1 MTPAQEKKL
10 MAKLRSPLHVNFVA
24 HLLKLSIE
32 DAKNILKEMEK
43 NGLIEEY
50 NPQVGKD
57 YYVIKK

>member
-24 HLLKLSIE
+24 HLLKISPEEAI
-32 DAKNILKEMEK
+32 NILKEMEK
-43 NGLIEEY
+43 NGLVEEY

-57 YYVIKK
+57 YYVIKN